1 MFQDF
6 QYRHIPA
13 LLVAGTQFWG
23 TIWWLIGGT
32 RSVLIQFGL
41 PARVAD
47 IPETWPVWH
56 IGNARTACLGIL
68 VFIFYSRRQYDVL
81 DIFLAVMGCLALVDD
96 IILISTEG
104 QSMGFYLYSSGIFAS
119 AGLMG
124 FTQGSR
130 VSDGVEGNLGLS
142 PLGKTSCRKY

>member
-13 LLVAGTQFWG
+13 LFVACTQFWG
-23 TIWWLIGGT
+23 TIWWLISGT
-32 RSVLIQFGL
+32 RSVLIQHGL

-56 IGNARTACLGIL
+56 IGNARAACLGTL
-68 VFIFYSRRQYDVL
+68 MFIFYSRRQYDVL
-81 DIFLAVMGCLALVDD
+81 DIFLAVMGSLTLVDN

-104 QSMGFYLYSSGIFAS
+104 YSMGFWLYCSGIFAG
-119 AGLMG
+119 AGLVG
-124 FTQGSR
+124 FTQGS
-130 VSDGVEGNLGLS
+130 
-142 PLGKTSCRKY
+142 